1 MKRIILFL
9 AILPVVATG
18 QTVYKCTV
26 NGQTAY
32 QQQPCADN
40 ARSEQLQFR
49 QSGDTTQTNNDAYQK
64 LSRNVKLTDIANDAD
79 ECMTTARSRVW
90 GQANRRIARLDA
102 QIQRLR
108 YNIQRANNNAAG
120 ASWES
125 GLRSEIAGL
134 EQAIATERTSAD
146 GLVMEAEQ
154 RCLDQRDQRTDAAK
168 AQFER
173 EDEARQSQQQ
183 QEQKSE

>member
-1 MKRIILFL
+1 MKRTILFL
-9 AILPVVATG
+9 VMLPAMSDA
-18 QTVYKCTV
+18 QTVFKCTS

-40 ARSEQLQFR
+40 ARAEALQFR
-49 QSGDTTQTNNDAYQK
+49 QSGDTTQTHNDAYQK

-79 ECMTTARSRVW
+79 ECMTAARSRVW
-90 GQANRRIARLDA
+90 GKADRRISRLSA

-108 YNIQRANNNAAG
+108 LNILYANNNAAG

-154 RCLDQRDQRTDAAK
+154 RCIEQRDQRTDAAQT
-168 AQFER
+168 QFAR
-173 EDEARQSQQQ
+173 EDEARQAA
-183 QEQKSE
+183 EQPEPQSD